1 MSDYID
7 RQAALAS
14 IKALFPDMPKIDF
27 MDNRSRWREVYS
39 QYLNAEEAIRQVPS
53 ADVAPVRRGYWI
65 GGEIGNCSV
74 CGHRGC
80 ASDIWTG
87 CWAKG
92 KTFCPACGAI
102 LDDEYWDEEED
113 DNAE

>member
-1 MSDYID
+1 MGDYID
-7 RQAALAS
+7 RQAAIDLLNKLADGYS
-14 IKALFPDMPKIDF
+14 YIELPTEDAINYFKAI
-27 MDNRSRWREVYS
+27 
-39 QYLNAEEAIRQVPS
+39 PS

-92 KTFCPACGAI
+92 KTFCPACGAL